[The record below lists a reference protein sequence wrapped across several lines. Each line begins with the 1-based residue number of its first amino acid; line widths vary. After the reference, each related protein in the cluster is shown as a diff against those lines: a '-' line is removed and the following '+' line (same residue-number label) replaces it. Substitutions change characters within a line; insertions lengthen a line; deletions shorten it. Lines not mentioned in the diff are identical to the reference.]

1 MTARPVD
8 PFGGLAYV
16 QIADDIA
23 RRIDSGEFTV
33 KVPAERDTAEE
44 YAVAYGT
51 ARRAYDVLRERGL
64 IRTAGTRGNFIVK
77 DGNA

>member
-1 MTARPVD
+1 MSARPVD

-23 RRIDSGEFTV
+23 RRIDAGEFTV

-44 YAVAYGT
+44 YEVAYGT
-51 ARRAYDVLRERGL
+51 ARRAYDVLRERGV

-77 DGNA
+77 GSDN